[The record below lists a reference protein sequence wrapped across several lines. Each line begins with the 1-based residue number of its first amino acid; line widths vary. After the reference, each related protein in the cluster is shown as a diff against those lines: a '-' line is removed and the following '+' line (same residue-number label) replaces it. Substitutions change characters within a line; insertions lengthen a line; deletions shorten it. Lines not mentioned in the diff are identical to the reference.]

1 MSNLIQYQNHVD
13 FDSKGSIISMQIEY
27 SGRMSININV
37 DVKKATITNNKI
49 FITFFPNTQIQ
60 DTLFTYEG
68 YLNIKKVRC
77 FGRGRRFSSSIKL
90 IDQTFRRVTDKWDET
105 HTNTWESYDAKISPL
120 GERRRELSYN
130 YKGITIKRKPKTR
143 RK

>member
-13 FDSKGSIISMQIEY
+13 FDSKGSILSMQIEY
-27 SGRMSININV
+27 SGRMSIDINV

-90 IDQTFRRVTDKWDET
+90 IDQTFRRVTDKWDESED
-105 HTNTWESYDAKISPL
+105 NWEYYDAKISPL

>member
-13 FDSKGSIISMQIEY
+13 FDSKGSILSMQIEY
-27 SGRMSININV
+27 SGRMSIDINV
-37 DVKKATITNNKI
+37 DVKKARITDNKI

-68 YLNIKKVRC
+68 YLNIKKVKC

-90 IDQTFRRVTDKWDET
+90 IDQTFRRVTDKWDESED
-105 HTNTWESYDAKISPL
+105 NWESYDAKISPL

>member
-13 FDSKGSIISMQIEY
+13 FDSKGSILSMQIEY
-27 SGRMSININV
+27 SGRMSIDINV
-37 DVKKATITNNKI
+37 DVKKATITDNKI
-49 FITFFPNTQIQ
+49 FIVFFPNTQIQ

-68 YLNIKKVRC
+68 YLNIKKVKC
-77 FGRGRRFSSSIKL
+77 FGRGQRFSSSIKL
-90 IDQTFRRVTDKWDET
+90 IDQTFRRVTDKWDESED
-105 HTNTWESYDAKISPL
+105 NWESYDAKISPL

-130 YKGITIKRKPKTR
+130 YKGIIIKRKTKTR

>member
-1 MSNLIQYQNHVD
+1 MGNLIQYQNHVD
-13 FDSKGSIISMQIEY
+13 FDSKGSILSMQIEY
-27 SGRMSININV
+27 SGRMSIDINV
-37 DVKKATITNNKI
+37 DVKKARITDNKI

-60 DTLFTYEG
+60 DTLFNYEG

-77 FGRGRRFSSSIKL
+77 FGRGRKFSSSIKL
-90 IDQTFRRVTDKWDET
+90 IDQTFRRVTDKWDGSED
-105 HTNTWESYDAKISPL
+105 NWESYDAKISPL